1 MLPEIVKA
9 VNGRCEIY
17 LDGGIC
23 RGTDV
28 FKVRLGSGFSKL
40 VVWVRKF
47 KAAEIAM
54 LTT

>member
-28 FKVRLGSGFSKL
+28 FKVRHPFSPYNFHDEGVFFCL
-40 VVWVRKF
+40 D
-47 KAAEIAM
+47 
-54 LTT
+54 LP

>member
-17 LDGGIC
+17 IDGGIC

-28 FKVRLGSGFSKL
+28 FKVSEDALG
-40 VVWVRKF
+40 RH
-47 KAAEIAM
+47 
-54 LTT
+54 